1 MGPARFHAPDLGPAF
16 DSDRRGACMRDGPIP
31 DPPPV
36 KIAAGR
42 MLAIRRWADVRCGVA
57 SGALPGGR
65 LDAKLAAP
73 MER

>member
-1 MGPARFHAPDLGPAF
+1 
-16 DSDRRGACMRDGPIP
+16 MRDGPIP

-42 MLAIRRWADVRCGVA
+42 MPAKGCGDVRSAVA